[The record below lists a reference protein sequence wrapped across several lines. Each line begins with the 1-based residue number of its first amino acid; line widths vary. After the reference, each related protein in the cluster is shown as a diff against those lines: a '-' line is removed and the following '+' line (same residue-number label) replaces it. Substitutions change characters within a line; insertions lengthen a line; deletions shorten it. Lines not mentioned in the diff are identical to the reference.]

1 MIGRIVVGALTGA
14 LFAAA
19 GLSCAQSYPTKPI
32 RVIVPTVPGGGG
44 DTVARVI
51 GQKLG
56 DTWGQQIV
64 VDNRTGIIGAELAS
78 RAAPDGYTVM
88 VTTSSLLYREAIYE
102 KPSVVTLRD
111 FVPVTE
117 AVKQA
122 LVLAVS
128 PSLPAK
134 SVQELVTLAKAKP
147 GQLNFGTGGNGSA
160 SHLAGEL
167 FRILAGIKVL
177 HVPYKGLPQALPD
190 LLGGRLQ
197 YVFGT
202 PESMLPLVNDGKLRL
217 LALTNARRSPSLPE
231 VPTLAESGVP
241 GYEFAGWIGVM
252 LPMGTSRDLVHKLH
266 QEIVRILRLPD
277 VRQKLEVNASEIVAN
292 TPEEF
297 TTYLRAELARWR
309 KVAREANIHVE

>member
-51 GQKLG
+51 GHELG

-64 VDNRTGIIGAELAS
+64 VDNRSGIIGAELAS

-128 PSLPAK
+128 PALPAK

-297 TTYLRAELARWR
+297 ATYLRAELARWR
-309 KVAREANIHVE
+309 KVAKEANINAE

>member
-1 MIGRIVVGALTGA
+1 MSSRIVIGALMGV

-88 VTTSSLLYREAIYE
+88 ITTSSLLYREAIYE
-102 KPSVVTLRD
+102 NPSVVTLRD

-128 PSLPAK
+128 PALSTK
-134 SVQELVTLAKAKP
+134 SVQELVMLAKAKP

-167 FRILAGIKVL
+167 FRILTGIKVL

-217 LALTNARRSPSLPE
+217 LALTSARRSQSLPE
-231 VPTLAESGVP
+231 VPTLAESGIP

-252 LPMGTSRDLVHKLH
+252 LPARTARDIVHKLH
-266 QEIVRILRLPD
+266 QEIARILHLAD

-297 TTYLRAELARWR
+297 TAYLRAELTRWK
-309 KVAREANIHVE
+309 KVAKEANIHVE

>member
-1 MIGRIVVGALTGA
+1 MSGRIVVGALTGA

-64 VDNRTGIIGAELAS
+64 VDNRSGIIGAELAS

-128 PSLPAK
+128 PALPAR

-309 KVAREANIHVE
+309 KVAKEANIHAE

>member
-1 MIGRIVVGALTGA
+1 MSSRIAIGALTGA

-19 GLSCAQSYPTKPI
+19 GPSCAQSYPTKPI

-78 RAAPDGYTVM
+78 RAAADGYTVM
-88 VTTSSLLYREAIYE
+88 ITTSSLLYREAIYD

-111 FVPVTE
+111 FIPVTE

-128 PSLPAK
+128 PALPAK
-134 SVQELVTLAKAKP
+134 SVQELVMLAKAKP

-167 FRILAGIKVL
+167 FRILTGIKVL

-217 LALTNARRSPSLPE
+217 LALTSARRSQSLPD

-252 LPMGTSRDLVHKLH
+252 LPMGTARDLVHKLY
-266 QEIVRILRLPD
+266 QEIARILRLAD

-297 TTYLRAELARWR
+297 TAYLRAELARWK
-309 KVAREANIHVE
+309 KVAKEANIHVE